1 MKVFLLIGSVV
12 LFILAALCS
21 FFTGINVS
29 ADTITGLIC
38 AGLAAFAASFLPIP

>member
-1 MKVFLLIGSVV
+1 MKLFLLIGSIV

-21 FFTGINVS
+21 FVSGINAD
-29 ADTITGLIC
+29 ADTVTGLIC